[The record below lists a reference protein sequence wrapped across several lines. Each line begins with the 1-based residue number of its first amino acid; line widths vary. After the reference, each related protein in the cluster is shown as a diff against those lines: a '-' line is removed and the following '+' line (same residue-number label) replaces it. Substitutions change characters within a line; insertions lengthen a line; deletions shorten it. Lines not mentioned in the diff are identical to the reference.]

1 MNKTQINKLR
11 MFESV
16 NLVLSNH
23 SSLFVQLEDLVLGHQ
38 RLKNGIQQIG
48 QYRQVQETDNSG
60 LTEVKIDLRTN
71 VITQELQLSA
81 ALKSYGN
88 STHNKELKT
97 KANYSKSDLSQSAD
111 PVLYDIGILLV
122 NLATPLQA
130 ELSKYFVSVEKLN
143 DLGNLLMEFYAAIP
157 QKRVANSM
165 SKVST
170 SNIVEVFN
178 AMSKMMKD
186 EMDVLMLL
194 FEQAEPDFYKAYKNA
209 RIIVDYSGR
218 GKVEPETLVP
228 D

>member
-11 MFESV
+11 MFEAV
-16 NLVLSNH
+16 NLVLTNH
-23 SSLFVQLEDLVLGHQ
+23 ASLFSQLEDLVLGHQ
-38 RLKNGIQQIG
+38 RLKNGILQIA

-60 LTEVKIDLRTN
+60 LTEVKIDLRAN

-81 ALKSYGN
+81 ALKSYAN
-88 STHNKELKT
+88 STNNKELKT
-97 KANYSKSDLSQSAD
+97 KANYSRSDLIQSAD

-130 ELSKYFVSVEKLN
+130 ELSKYFVTVEKLN
-143 DLGNLLMEFYAAIP
+143 ELGSLLTDFHAAIP

-170 SNIVEVFN
+170 GNIVEVFN
-178 AMSKMMKD
+178 SLSKMLKD

-194 FEQAEPDFYKAYKNA
+194 FEQVEPDFYKSYKNA
-209 RIIVDYSGR
+209 RLIIDYSGR
-218 GKVEPETLVP
+218 GKVEAETAVP